1 MSSFKEFYE
10 ENKGSFKPKKD
21 EELQLKDACWDGYEA
36 VGFKMKDGKRVP
48 NCVPIKKNES
58 FASFYNN
65 KEEKQLDEEML
76 NEDAISIVMATLALP
91 SVLAVMAWAG
101 SLIFLSYAK
110 GVSFIAGKV
119 IRMWKKA
126 FSDIKDFIT
135 PGNVNKVVKDISRDP
150 KTQDQAR
157 KTERNKRA
165 FEAEL
170 KEVYS
175 AIEDHDF
182 DKAKEEFGK
191 SPKYIQ
197 NNPDVYKVIIAE
209 ISKALK
215 EPPIYVQSPG
225 NETYQAI
232 KKIINIRVAKAAAYA
247 TKMTMERNLKNSAST
262 STEPETEQ
270 KDKETQEQEDLG
282 L

>member
-1 MSSFKEFYE
+1 MKTMSSFKEFY
-10 ENKGSFKPKKD
+10 ND
-21 EELQLKDACWDGYEA
+21 
-36 VGFKMKDGKRVP
+36 
-48 NCVPIKKNES
+48 
-58 FASFYNN
+58 

-119 IRMWKKA
+119 IRMWKKS

-150 KTQDQAR
+150 KTQDQVR

-170 KEVYS
+170 REVYS
-175 AIEDHDF
+175 AIEKKDF
-182 DKAKEEFGK
+182 NEAKEEFSK

-209 ISKALK
+209 LSRVLK

-270 KDKETQEQEDLG
+270 EQETEEQEDLG